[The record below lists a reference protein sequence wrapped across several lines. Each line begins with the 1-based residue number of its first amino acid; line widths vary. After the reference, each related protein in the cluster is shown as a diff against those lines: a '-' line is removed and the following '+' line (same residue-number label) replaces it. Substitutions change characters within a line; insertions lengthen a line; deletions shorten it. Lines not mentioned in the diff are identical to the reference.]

1 MEFQVKQLPA
11 SADKTTNKTIFNM
24 QTPMPFTDG
33 FVYFSTSVYKITLI
47 DDQSWVSTHVTW
59 ITPELQ
65 NVAW

>member
-33 FVYFSTSVYKITLI
+33 FVHFSTSVYKSPWSMINRGFPRTWPESP
-47 DDQSWVSTHVTW
+47 QSYKT
-59 ITPELQ
+59 
-65 NVAW
+65 

>member
-33 FVYFSTSVYKITLI
+33 FVYFSTSVYKITLMI
-47 DDQSWVSTHVTW
+47 NRGFPRTWPESPQSYKT
-59 ITPELQ
+59 
-65 NVAW
+65 